1 MTVGLNIKVTV
12 WRIMQQ
18 PDDEIG
24 GANMSEYRV
33 FENLPARIES
43 NRPNTL
49 LLDQGLDVDE
59 SFQMIFHPC
68 AVRERDEIEVVWPS
82 QHRFYQKRMRISAL
96 QNTSMN
102 PLDSRDFMSVTLR
115 RKDYAHT

>member
-1 MTVGLNIKVTV
+1 MTAGLNIKVNV
-12 WRIMQQ
+12 WRMVQQ
-18 PDDEIG
+18 TDDEIG
-24 GANMSEYRV
+24 GAMLSGTLV
-33 FENLPARIES
+33 FNNLPARIET
-43 NRPNTL
+43 NRPSVL

-68 AVRERDEIEVVWPS
+68 AVRERDEIEVSWPS
-82 QHRFYQKRMRISAL
+82 QHRFYQKRMRVVAL

-102 PLDSRDFMSVTLR
+102 PLDSRDYMSVTLR